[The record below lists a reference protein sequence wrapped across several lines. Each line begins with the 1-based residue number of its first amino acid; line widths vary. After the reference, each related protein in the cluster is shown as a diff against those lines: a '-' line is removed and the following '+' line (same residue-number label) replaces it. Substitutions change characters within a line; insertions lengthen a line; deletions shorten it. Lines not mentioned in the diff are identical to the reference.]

1 VFSEAQN
8 TVNST
13 HITASTDLLRLSK
26 EQCEEQLRRIVH
38 SETLRHASTLQRL
51 LQYLGTKATEDPLG
65 EIKEYTIG
73 MDVFERGPD
82 YDPKIDTIVR
92 VQIHRL
98 RLKIKEY
105 YEGEGRA
112 DQIWVELP
120 KGHYLPTFEP
130 RTAVITELVPPETA
144 SAPIPAAIPVP
155 ETPGQEVLPI
165 DIDKKLGRL
174 RATGFWLTK
183 TVIASVAVVLF
194 AAGLLVGTYWQKIS
208 ILSRGYGSQVLA
220 GTLSGSSDDPAQD
233 FWANFLGGDRA
244 PVVGFANAVFLAD
257 RSSDLFR
264 FRRGASD
271 NRGTPVEP
279 HLAKQFASNPELVEK
294 AGPLYY
300 EDGYTG
306 TGDVES
312 VFTLTRLFTQMGTQ
326 VTVKR
331 CRLVTID
338 DLRQHNV
345 ILLGSSDQ
353 NDAVAQ
359 LTQNLDFVFA
369 KGNPPGAWGGRF
381 MNQRPQPGEN
391 PWYKAE
397 RDPTTQEL
405 VRDYGLVTIQPGVA
419 PGRYVA
425 ILAALDT
432 SGVAGDAQFMS
443 SPTQVAELIQRLE
456 SLGEK
461 VGYGRIPTFQALLQV
476 DVDKGNDV
484 LGVKLLA
491 VHAIHPDTGA
501 PSARSST
508 GPTETTP

>member
-1 VFSEAQN
+1 MN
-8 TVNST
+8 GT
-13 HITASTDLLRLSK
+13 HTTATTDLLRPSRD
-26 EQCEEQLRRIVH
+26 QNEEQLRKLVH

-51 LQYLGTKATEDPLG
+51 LQYLGTKAVGDPFA

-73 MDVFERGPD
+73 MDVFERGGD

-105 YEGEGRA
+105 YETEGA
-112 DQIWVELP
+112 SDQILIDLP

-130 RTAVITELVPPETA
+130 RQAIEIAATTSVTPPTVPIESEGLTQEGLSIEAVRN
-144 SAPIPAAIPVP
+144 S
-155 ETPGQEVLPI
+155 Q
-165 DIDKKLGRL
+165 RL
-174 RATGFWLTK
+174 KPSSSWLRRAGM
-183 TVIASVAVVLF
+183 ASVAVLLF
-194 AAGLLVGTYWQKIS
+194 AGGLLLGTRWRTMAFLDKGYD
-208 ILSRGYGSQVLA
+208 SRVLA
-220 GTLSGSSDDPAQD
+220 GTIGNSGDPAQA
-233 FWANFLGGDRA
+233 FWASFMGSDTA
-244 PVVGFANAVFLAD
+244 PVVGFADAVFLAD

-312 VFTLTRLFTQMGTQ
+312 VFSLTRLFTQMGLQ

-345 ILLGSSDQ
+345 ILLGSPDQ

-359 LTQNLDFVFA
+359 LPQNMDFVFVN
-369 KGNPPGAWGGRF
+369 GDPPGAWGARF
-381 MNQRPQPGEN
+381 VNRHPQAGESS
-391 PWYKAE
+391 WYKAE

-405 VRDYGLVTIQPGVA
+405 VRDYGLITIEPGVV
-419 PGRYVA
+419 PGRYIA

-432 SGVAGDAQFMS
+432 SGVAGDAQFIS
-443 SPTQVAELIQRLE
+443 SPTQMAELTQHLE
-456 SLGEK
+456 SMGERITA
-461 VGYGRIPTFQALLQV
+461 GRLPTFQALLRV

-484 LGVKLLA
+484 LDVKLLA
-491 VHAIHPDTGA
+491 VHVIAQNA
-501 PSARSST
+501 ESST
-508 GPTETTP
+508 ASSSSQPTQSTR